1 MKIDK
6 AKLESLKIR
15 FPLRWNSV
23 YMYGVEQGAKPLFQ
37 VLGHS
42 ASHSAYM
49 IARGKFL
56 VDLLNQAA
64 LEAGIISEIPVP
76 APSPIRHEPE
86 AQETPVSD
94 ESSPIV
100 EPEVKE
106 DGMPVIEKVD
116 FKKRGRGRPKSS

>member
-23 YMYGVEQGAKPLFQ
+23 YMYGVELGARPVFQ

-49 IARGKFL
+49 IARGKYL

-64 LEAGIISEIPVP
+64 LEAGLISEIPVP
-76 APSPIRHEPE
+76 APVPVIHEPE
-86 AQETPVSD
+86 TQETPVID
-94 ESSPIV
+94 APSPIV
-100 EPEVKE
+100 EE
-106 DGMPVIEKVD
+106 GLPVLEKVD
-116 FKKRGRGRPKSS
+116 VKRGRGRPKGK